1 MCACVHVCVHVC
13 MCVHVCVFIRM
24 CVFQPIR
31 FLLELSRIAQ
41 FEERVH
47 CFLFWSVFSEKLSAI
62 EHHLGVVGRACQ
74 VRKEGHGRGKVIRRR
89 GHKGITYGY

>member
-1 MCACVHVCVHVC
+1 MC
-13 MCVHVCVFIRM
+13 MCVCVCVFSCM

-47 CFLFWSVFSEKLSAI
+47 CFLFQSVFSEKLSAI
-62 EHHLGVVGRACQ
+62 EHRLGVVDRACQ
-74 VRKEGHGRGKVIRRR
+74 VWKEGHGRG
-89 GHKGITYGY
+89 